1 MRGGIMADGDA
12 GYPTYLGTEIG
23 SSSASDEAGIRFR
36 FNIGDAV
43 SGYFLYGAGRL
54 SSAMVPIKATST
66 NPDGTKMANL
76 FFTFSSGNAGAL
88 ANDYHVACA
97 CTFPDGTARMS
108 AEADGVAID
117 LARRALADSGSTEE
131 QRAAAEIL
139 IVLWDEYQ
147 DKLRKDTDMT
157 AATRNLHLVDDPAP
171 DSQAVENVHIDNLNA
186 GGAAAGSVDTQA
198 MKDGAVTSAK
208 IAPGAVNTAAIG
220 DGQVTGA
227 KLADATVTTAKLA
240 EGVIPE
246 APTTIPTGALVPGA
260 GIDLTRGE
268 GEVLTCAVKAKGVT
282 AAMLADGVIP
292 DPYTLPAAS
301 TTAIGGVKKAAAVP
315 VVASADAAQA
325 AGEAPTKAEFD
336 ALAALANE
344 NKKQLNALIAAGK
357 AAGFLA

>member
-1 MRGGIMADGDA
+1 MADGDA

-139 IVLWDEYQ
+139 IVLWEEYQ

-240 EGVIPE
+240 EGVIP
-246 APTTIPTGALVPGA
+246 
-260 GIDLTRGE
+260 
-268 GEVLTCAVKAKGVT
+268 
-282 AAMLADGVIP
+282 